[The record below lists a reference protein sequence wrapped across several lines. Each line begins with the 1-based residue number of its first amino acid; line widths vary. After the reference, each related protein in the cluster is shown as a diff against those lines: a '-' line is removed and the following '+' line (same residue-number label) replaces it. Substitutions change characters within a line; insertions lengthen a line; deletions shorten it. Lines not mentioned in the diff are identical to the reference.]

1 MDAQRMWN
9 VIADLVSSYAS
20 GGDLDLAM
28 ETLAGAL
35 SAEPMWIPNALV
47 DERTELLRA
56 RDDFAAVTA
65 LPDDDGPA
73 HFNAAAVA
81 LEHGQVTPAVR
92 FMRRAFEIA
101 ATDGS
106 LPFLVE
112 AVQGDDAFRPYLAH
126 SELAGLLDSY
136 A

>member
-1 MDAQRMWN
+1 MDARRMWN
-9 VIADLVSSYAS
+9 VIAELVSTYATD
-20 GGDLDLAM
+20 GDLDLAM

-35 SAEPMWIPNALV
+35 AAEPMWIPNALV
-47 DERTELLRA
+47 DERTEPLRN
-56 RDDFAAVTA
+56 RDDFAAATA
-65 LPDDDGPA
+65 LPSDDGPA

-81 LEHGQVTPAVR
+81 LEHGQVDPAVG

-112 AVQGDDAFRPYLAH
+112 AVQGDEAFRPYLAH
-126 SELAGLLDSY
+126 SKVAGLLASY

>member
-1 MDAQRMWN
+1 MWN
-9 VIADLVSSYAS
+9 VIADLVSNYAA
-20 GGDLDLAM
+20 GGDLNLAM

-35 SAEPMWIPNALV
+35 AAEPIWIPNALV
-47 DERTELLRA
+47 DERTEPLRSHA
-56 RDDFAAVTA
+56 DFAAATA

-81 LEHGQVTPAVR
+81 LEHGQVAPAVE

-112 AVQGDDAFRPYLAH
+112 AVQGDASFRPYLAH
-126 SELAGLLDSY
+126 SDLAGLLATY

>member
-1 MDAQRMWN
+1 MWN
-9 VIADLVSSYAS
+9 VIAELVSNYAA

-28 ETLAGAL
+28 ETLAGTLA
-35 SAEPMWIPNALV
+35 AEPMWIPNALV
-47 DERTELLRA
+47 DERTEPLRDRA
-56 RDDFAAVTA
+56 DFAAATA
-65 LPDDDGPA
+65 LPDGDGPA

-81 LEHGQVTPAVR
+81 LEHGQVDPAVR

-101 ATDGS
+101 SADGS
-106 LPFLVE
+106 LPFLME

-126 SELAGLLDSY
+126 SDLAGLLASY